1 MANVFS
7 NANDNTYNSLQQNNN
22 QQNKQSDQHTRIY
35 KYSDSTIVLDE
46 MSMPILHGTSNSSV
60 NDPSSNNTNQDSNNI
75 NGKNGTTAGN
85 KSPDQVLSIGTSYP
99 LIRIVVVIYT
109 NQRV

>member
-46 MSMPILHGTSNSSV
+46 MSMSILHGTSNSSV
-60 NDPSSNNTNQDSNNI
+60 NDPSSNNTNQDTNNL
-75 NGKNGTTAGN
+75 N
-85 KSPDQVLSIGTSYP
+85 
-99 LIRIVVVIYT
+99 
-109 NQRV
+109 